1 MSQAAPLLTGVAA
14 FPSPELALSSGRRFE
29 VRFWQQA
36 RCGADV
42 PLQELEDLMPPH
54 GGRKRA
60 GRSSVST
67 ASILGR
73 SIATPHFASR
83 WAVDACASY
92 AD

>member
-42 PLQELEDLMPPH
+42 PLQELEDLMPPL
-54 GGRKRA
+54 RRPEARRA
-60 GRSSVST
+60 V
-67 ASILGR
+67 LG
-73 SIATPHFASR
+73 
-83 WAVDACASY
+83 VDGIHPR
-92 AD
+92 